1 MAYLGWATHVPQGPP
16 QRAAT
21 AKAGATPKAGL
32 SPDCALQP
40 ARMKLE
46 PLVIADQD
54 DAVKLLR
61 ALHTSPITLGKL
73 GGSPAGPPTQGEP
86 AQGGHW
92 AS

>member
-1 MAYLGWATHVPQGPP
+1 MAYIGWATHVPQGPP
-16 QRAAT
+16 QRAAMVKT
-21 AKAGATPKAGL
+21 KATPKAGL
-32 SPDCALQP
+32 SSDCALQL

-73 GGSPAGPPTQGEP
+73 GGSPAGPPSRGKL
-86 AQGGHW
+86 AQGDHW
-92 AS
+92 VS